1 MTQQDEIR
9 KQVSQAYTQALQ
21 RAKQGGSG
29 CCGPSACVE
38 PAGSAART
46 AGYGTELAAHT
57 EAGQS
62 SFGCGNPLAL
72 AGVERG
78 QTVLDLGSGAG
89 LDLLIAAE
97 KAGPTGRVIGVD
109 MTDDMLAEAR
119 ANAARAGYDNVE
131 LRKGLIEDL
140 PVESGTIDWVI
151 SNCVVNLSPQKPLVF
166 AEIERVL
173 RPGGRFSI
181 SDIVA
186 DELPPAIL
194 ENPAAYAACIAGAIS
209 EADYVAGLEA
219 AGLVDVQ
226 VSERLVYDADQL
238 SDLVGSDLEWA
249 GLEPHAFE
257 GAIADAAG
265 TVVSVRVSGRKA

>member
-1 MTQQDEIR
+1 M
-9 KQVSQAYTQALQ
+9 
-21 RAKQGGSG
+21 
-29 CCGPSACVE
+29 
-38 PAGSAART
+38 
-46 AGYGTELAAHT
+46 
-57 EAGQS
+57 
-62 SFGCGNPLAL
+62 
-72 AGVERG
+72 
-78 QTVLDLGSGAG
+78 
-89 LDLLIAAE
+89 
-97 KAGPTGRVIGVD
+97 
-109 MTDDMLAEAR
+109 
-119 ANAARAGYDNVE
+119 
-131 LRKGLIEDL
+131 
-140 PVESGTIDWVI
+140 
-151 SNCVVNLSPQKPLVF
+151 
-166 AEIERVL
+166 L

-249 GLEPHAFE
+249 GLEPDALE

-265 TVVSVRVSGRKA
+265 KVASVRVSGRKA